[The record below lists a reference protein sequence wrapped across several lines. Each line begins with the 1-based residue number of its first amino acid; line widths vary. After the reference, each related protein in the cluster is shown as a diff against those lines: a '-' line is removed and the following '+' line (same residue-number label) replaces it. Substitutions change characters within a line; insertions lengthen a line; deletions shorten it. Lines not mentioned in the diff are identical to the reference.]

1 MLARSMRSRPR
12 DASTP
17 PTPCGRLAL
26 ARWWLIRSE
35 PFEML
40 ATERVVEIAEGGT
53 RLSVSSGALEVTR
66 DGLQLAAIP
75 LSDIAVVLVSH
86 PAVTLTQ
93 AVLTGLAESG
103 AAFVACDERR
113 HPAAMLLPLHGHYVQ
128 GERIALQVEAPKPR
142 LNRIWQQVV
151 RAKIRAQAR
160 LLSDLHGSDQG
171 LGTLVARVKSADR
184 ANVEAQAA
192 RRYWPLLFDN
202 PDFRRERD
210 AADQNRLLN
219 YGYAVLRSVVAR
231 GICAAGL
238 HPSIGIHHHNRYDAF
253 RLADDLMEPLRPK
266 VDREVAIIVAEH
278 GGGVEMG
285 GSAKARLVEAALGE
299 VVLDGDTRSMP
310 DAVSRMS
317 TSLVDVLAGERRA
330 IAIPEV

>member
-1 MLARSMRSRPR
+1 
-12 DASTP
+12 
-17 PTPCGRLAL
+17 
-26 ARWWLIRSE
+26 
-35 PFEML
+35 ML
-40 ATERVVEIAEGGT
+40 ATERVVEVAEGGT
-53 RLSVSSGALEVTR
+53 RLSVSKGRLEVKR
-66 DGLQLAAIP
+66 DGLDLAAIP

-103 AAFVACDERR
+103 AAFVACDDRR
-113 HPAAMLLPLHGHYVQ
+113 QPAAMLLPLHGHYVQ

-142 LNRIWQQVV
+142 LNRVWQQVV

-160 LLSDLHGSDQG
+160 LLSGLHGSDSG
-171 LGTLVARVKSADR
+171 LGVLAARVQSADR

-192 RRYWPLLFDN
+192 RRYWPLLFGD
-202 PDFRRERD
+202 PSFRRDRD

-219 YGYAVLRSVVAR
+219 YGYAVLRAVVAR

-253 RLADDLMEPLRPK
+253 RLADDLMEPLRPR
-266 VDREVAIIVAEH
+266 VDREVAIMVTEQ
-278 GGGVEMG
+278 GGGVELAG
-285 GSAKARLVEAALGE
+285 PAKARLVEAVLGK
-299 VVLDGDTRSMP
+299 VALDGETRLMP

-317 TSLVDVLAGERRA
+317 ASLVDVLAGERHA
-330 IAIPEV
+330 LAIPDV

>member
-1 MLARSMRSRPR
+1 
-12 DASTP
+12 
-17 PTPCGRLAL
+17 
-26 ARWWLIRSE
+26 
-35 PFEML
+35 ML

-53 RLSVSSGALEVTR
+53 RLSVSRGLLEVKR
-66 DGLQLAAIP
+66 DGLDLAAIP

-86 PAVTLTQ
+86 PAVSLTL

-103 AAFVACDERR
+103 AAFIACDERH

-142 LNRIWQQVV
+142 LNRVWQQVV

-160 LLSDLHGSDQG
+160 LLSGLHGSDGG
-171 LGTLVARVKSADR
+171 LGALVTRVQSADR
-184 ANVEAQAA
+184 SNVEAQAA
-192 RRYWPLLFDN
+192 RRYWPLLFGD
-202 PDFRRERD
+202 PAFRRDRD

-219 YGYAVLRSVVAR
+219 YGYVVLRSVVAR

-253 RLADDLMEPLRPK
+253 RLADDLMEPLRPR
-266 VDREVAIIVAEH
+266 VDREVAIMVAEH
-278 GGGVEMG
+278 GGEVEMA
-285 GSAKARLVEAALGE
+285 GSAKARLVEAVLGD
-299 VVLDGDTRSMP
+299 VVLDGETRLMP

-317 TSLVDVLAGERRA
+317 ASLVDVLAGERRA
-330 IAIPEV
+330 LAIPDV